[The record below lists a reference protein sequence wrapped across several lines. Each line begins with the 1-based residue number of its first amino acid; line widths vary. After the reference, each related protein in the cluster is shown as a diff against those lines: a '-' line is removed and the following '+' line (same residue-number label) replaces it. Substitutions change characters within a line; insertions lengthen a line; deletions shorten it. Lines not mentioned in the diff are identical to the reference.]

1 MMIRRALLF
10 PRSSYLA
17 ERWWHRLA
25 TEIFWAWIATIAVF
39 LYKTLILDPF
49 SSCIRVKFAL
59 PGKTIDLDC
68 GSNALDYA
76 WANASAESL
85 SSILLTGAF
94 LVVAVYVAAIL
105 PSLVYR
111 VILYVAKGSNWRD
124 SASAA

>member
-1 MMIRRALLF
+1 MISRALLF

-17 ERWWHRLA
+17 ERWWHRL
-25 TEIFWAWIATIAVF
+25 TIVIFWTWLAAILVF

-49 SSCIRVKFAL
+49 SSCIRVKYAL
-59 PGKTIDLDC
+59 PGEPNDLDC
-68 GSNALDYA
+68 GSNAFDYA

-94 LVVAVYVAAIL
+94 LVVAVYAAAVL

-111 VILYVAKGSNWRD
+111 VILYIAKGSGWRD
-124 SASAA
+124 TASAA